1 MRRNRKRRNPGTAV
15 LRFFIWLLIVAL
27 LAALGVFMLG
37 AGKNS
42 GPRPY
47 LPTGTGAPV
56 TAAPTAAVITVEPTT
71 TPAVP
76 VVTPEPIITT
86 PEPTATAT
94 PVPTPSPEPTPV
106 PTSIPKSSLPTEL
119 AKFRLPEETEDGV
132 AGISTSYVSA
142 VDNYS
147 IMELTGWGYA
157 ELDYFDGEQCGTYIV
172 VNQGAEP
179 IHCYLATSIEGI
191 SGRTHTGAVG
201 KNVDACDW
209 RIYIDVSD
217 YEPGLYSL
225 GIALVY
231 KNGSNDEYR
240 YYRFGDLQSFTVNDG
255 EIIIPVTV
263 TGAY

>member
-1 MRRNRKRRNPGTAV
+1 MKRKKKRRNRGIAV
-15 LRFFIWLLIVAL
+15 LRFFILLLIVAL
-27 LAALGVFMLG
+27 LAAIGVFLLG

-47 LPTGTGAPV
+47 LPTGTGTPATPRPTIV
-56 TAAPTAAVITVEPTT
+56 SVESDVPGIQPTATVAAIA
-71 TPAVP
+71 TPEP
-76 VVTPEPIITT
+76 VVTT
-86 PEPTATAT
+86 T

-106 PTSIPKSSLPTEL
+106 PTSIPASSLPTEL
-119 AKFRLPEETEDGV
+119 NRFKLPKEGNDGV
-132 AGISTSYVSA
+132 VGISSCYVSA

-172 VNQGAEP
+172 VNQGNEP
-179 IHCYLATSIEGI
+179 IHCYLATSVTGI
-191 SGRTHTGAVG
+191 SGRSHTGAIG

-209 RIYIDVSD
+209 KIYIDVSD

-231 KNGSNDEYR
+231 KNESKDEYR

-255 EIIIPVTV
+255 EIIIPVNV
-263 TGAY
+263 SDIN